1 MYRSKSYQSIIV
13 QIKRLQQEAALLRE
27 REKKPVL
34 AAIAEAIHHYQ
45 ITLPELRQAVGT
57 MAGPR
62 RALSV
67 KALHLR
73 EPRPNSHP
81 LTGRKIAPK
90 YRHPRTGDTWTG
102 RGSTPRWLRELESA
116 GTKRDLFLI
125 KRRKR

>member
-1 MYRSKSYQSIIV
+1 MYSSKSYQSIIV
-13 QIKRLQQEAALLRE
+13 QIKRLQHEAALLRE

-34 AAIAEAIHHYQ
+34 AAIADAIHHYE
-45 ITLPELRQAVGT
+45 ITLPELRQAVG
-57 MAGPR
+57 ASGRPR

-67 KALHLR
+67 KALHLGVR
-73 EPRPNSHP
+73 KPNSHP

-90 YRHPRTGDTWTG
+90 YRHPRTGETWTG

-116 GTKRDLFLI
+116 GTKRELFLI

>member
-1 MYRSKSYQSIIV
+1 MYRSKSYQSIMV
-13 QIKRLQQEAALLRE
+13 QIQRLQHEAAMLRE

-34 AAIAEAIHHYQ
+34 AAIADAIHRYQ
-45 ITLPELRQAVGT
+45 ITLPELRQAVG
-57 MAGPR
+57 
-62 RALSV
+62 ALARSTGVVAV
-67 KALHLR
+67 KGSHLDVH
-73 EPRPNSHP
+73 RPNSHP

-116 GTKRDLFLI
+116 GTKRELFLI